1 LAVSASGVHVR
12 PLNEM
17 DIEAITR
24 IDEKVTG
31 LYRPDFW
38 ESRVAYYLR
47 RDPEA
52 SRVAEV
58 DGEVVGFMLGDVR
71 GGEFGLEET
80 SGWIERFGVDPS
92 QRGKGLGRQLFDEL
106 AEYFRLAGAQRLRTL
121 VDSSQA
127 ETERFLRAMGFENS
141 ALTAL
146 ERPLSDGK
154 DGKDGK
160 DGSGRKS

>member
-1 LAVSASGVHVR
+1 MAVSASGVRVR
-12 PLNEM
+12 PLNEL

-38 ESRVAYYLR
+38 ENRVAYYLR

-106 AEYFRLAGAQRLRTL
+106 AGYFRSAGAARLRTL
-121 VDSSQA
+121 VDSRQGD
-127 ETERFLRAMGFENS
+127 TERFLRAMGFENS

-146 ERPLSDGK
+146 ERPLGDGNE
-154 DGKDGK
+154 
-160 DGSGRKS
+160 RKS